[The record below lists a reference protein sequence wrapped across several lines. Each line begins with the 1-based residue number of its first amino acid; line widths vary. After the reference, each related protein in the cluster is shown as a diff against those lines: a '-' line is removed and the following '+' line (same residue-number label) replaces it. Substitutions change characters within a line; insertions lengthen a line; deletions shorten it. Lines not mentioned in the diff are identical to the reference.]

1 MNYKTSNPEENEK
14 IVSEFLEKLRPK
26 DDGAT
31 ILGLYGDLGS
41 GKTTFTKSLA
51 KVLGVEAVVIS
62 PTFVIEKI
70 YSLEN
75 KPFKH
80 LIHIDAYRIE
90 KSEEMLRLG
99 WQKIVSDKE
108 NLIVVEWPE
117 RIFDILGDH
126 IKIKFDHIGD
136 NEREIEI
143 DL

>member
-26 DDGAT
+26 EDGAT

-51 KVLGVEAVVIS
+51 KVLGVEAVVSS

-108 NLIVVEWPE
+108 SLIVIEWPE
-117 RIFDILGDH
+117 KISDILGDH
-126 IKIKFDHIGD
+126 IKVKFDHVSE

>member
-1 MNYKTSNPEENEK
+1 MNYKTSNPEENKK
-14 IVSEFLEKLRPK
+14 IVSEFLEKLLPK
-26 DDGAT
+26 EDIAT
-31 ILGLYGDLGS
+31 VVGLYGDLGS

-51 KVLGVEAVVIS
+51 KFLGVEGVVIS

-90 KSEEMLRLG
+90 KSEEMLNLG

-117 RIFDILGDH
+117 RISDILPEH
-126 IKIKFDHIGD
+126 IKIKFDHITE
-136 NEREIEI
+136 NERAIEI
-143 DL
+143 FE

>member
-26 DDGAT
+26 EDGAT

-51 KVLGVEAVVIS
+51 KVLGVEAVVSS

-108 NLIVVEWPE
+108 NLIVIEWPE
-117 RIFDILGDH
+117 KISDILGDH
-126 IKIKFDHIGD
+126 IKVKFDHVSE